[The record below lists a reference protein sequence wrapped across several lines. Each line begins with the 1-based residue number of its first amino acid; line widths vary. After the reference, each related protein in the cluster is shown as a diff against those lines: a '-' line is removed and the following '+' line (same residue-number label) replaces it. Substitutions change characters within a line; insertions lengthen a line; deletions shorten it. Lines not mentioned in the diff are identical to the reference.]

1 MGSLT
6 LEAYAKVNLGLAVTA
21 RRADGYHEI
30 DTIFQTVSLSDTI
43 RIESCDEV
51 TTLSVTGLEV
61 PAGRGNLAHRAAET
75 LITRTGC
82 SPVALTLTKRI
93 PVAAGL
99 GGGSSDAAAVLNGMN
114 TLFGLRLRPEELE
127 QIALELGS
135 DVPFLVQGGTARGQ
149 GRGDVLTRLP
159 GLTGV
164 ALVLVTP
171 RVAVTAAQG
180 YALARIGLTESAT
193 LIRLRCSA
201 IQEGGTGL
209 LELPLRN
216 DLEAGVVSCC
226 PDVAGARAA
235 LAEAGARAIVMS
247 GSGPTVLA
255 LTRDDEEARQ
265 VASRV
270 DGRGLQI
277 HIVRP
282 TATGSSVTRWD
293 AG

>member
-6 LEAYAKVNLGLAVTA
+6 LEAYAKVNLGLAVAA
-21 RRADGYHEI
+21 RRADGYHDI

-43 RIESCDEV
+43 HIESRGEV

-61 PAGRGNLAHRAAET
+61 PAGRGNLAHRAAEA
-75 LITRTGC
+75 LIARTAC
-82 SPVALTLTKRI
+82 SPVALTLEKRI

-114 TLFGLRLRPEELE
+114 MLFGLGLRPEELE
-127 QIALELGS
+127 RIALGLGS
-135 DVPFLVQGGTARGQ
+135 DVPFLVRGGTARGR

-159 GLTGV
+159 DLTGV

-171 RVAVTAAQG
+171 RVSVTAAQG
-180 YALARIGLTESAT
+180 YALAKIGLTESAT
-193 LIRLRCSA
+193 LIRLSCSA
-201 IQEGGTGL
+201 IQEGGVGL
-209 LELPLRN
+209 MESPLRN

-226 PDVAGARAA
+226 PDVARARAA
-235 LAEAGARAIVMS
+235 LAEAGARGVVMS
-247 GSGPTVLA
+247 GSGPTVLT
-255 LTRDDEEARQ
+255 LTRNEEEARQ

-270 DGRGLQI
+270 DGRGLQV
-277 HIVRP
+277 HVVRP
-282 TATGSSVTRWD
+282 TATGSSVTRRD